1 MIVNREELHAAVR
14 RVSILSNSLTHQ
26 VRFVMHKNKLELSAT
41 NVDLGGEA
49 KEVLPCEY
57 EGERLELGY
66 NATYVNDILKQIDCE
81 EVVFELSTAVSA
93 GIVYAADR
101 KEDYL
106 CLIMPLRLAE

>member
-1 MIVNREELHAAVR
+1 MME
-14 RVSILSNSLTHQ
+14 
-26 VRFVMHKNKLELSAT
+26 KNKLELSAT

-49 KEVLPCEY
+49 KETLPCEY

-66 NATYVNDILKQIDCE
+66 NANYVIDVMKQMESE
-81 EVVFELSTAVSA
+81 EVVFELSTPVAA
-93 GIVYAADR
+93 GVIYASDR